1 MSQNDPLGSFGREA
15 RAGESGMSSHRAG
28 EAPTWNEE
36 RIEQLKVLW
45 EQGLSASSIGRVLGV
60 TKNAVV
66 GKAHRLKLS
75 SRPSPIRKSSK
86 PPVRRATA
94 LARPTL
100 PNAPM
105 VALRPEPAPAS
116 CEAKAPHQEGGA
128 PVNGAPVNEA
138 PVNGAPVSEAPVIGA
153 QGIAAQAAGA
163 GGIGPQRTAKALAK
177 PSAVARQP
185 LASGESF
192 AQSGSGQ
199 RRTAKAVGRTSTCLW
214 PIGDPG
220 DRDFHFCE
228 ADTLPG
234 KPYCAEHCSR
244 AYVTKSRADSEA
256 A

>member
-1 MSQNDPLGSFGREA
+1 MSHEGSLRDLGPGA
-15 RAGESGMSSHRAG
+15 RTAESGMTSHRSG
-28 EAPTWNEE
+28 ESPTWNDE
-36 RIEQLKVLW
+36 RIAQLRVLW

-100 PNAPM
+100 PSTPM
-105 VALRPEPAPAS
+105 VDLSGDASPAPVVGS
-116 CEAKAPHQEGGA
+116 G
-128 PVNGAPVNEA
+128 
-138 PVNGAPVSEAPVIGA
+138 PVIGRQEPKVETPA
-153 QGIAAQAAGA
+153 VTAEATKVEPVKVQPAQAE
-163 GGIGPQRTAKALAK
+163 QAK
-177 PSAVARQP
+177 PALGPSLSTQEAMVQLGLAPKRVRRSPGRVA
-185 LASGESF
+185 
-192 AQSGSGQ
+192 
-199 RRTAKAVGRTSTCLW
+199 TCCW
-214 PIGDPG
+214 PVGDPG
-220 DRDFHFCE
+220 ESDFHFCG

-234 KPYCAEHCSR
+234 KSYCADHCAK

>member
-1 MSQNDPLGSFGREA
+1 MSQEGSLRGLGQSA
-15 RAGESGMSSHRAG
+15 RTAESGMTSHRSG
-28 EAPTWNEE
+28 ESPTWNDE
-36 RIEQLKVLW
+36 RIAQLKQLW

-100 PNAPM
+100 PSTPM
-105 VALRPEPAPAS
+105 VDLSGETPPSVGIGIGAGPQLGESAPQGPDQKAVVQSAPAPAV
-116 CEAKAPHQEGGA
+116 GG
-128 PVNGAPVNEA
+128 
-138 PVNGAPVSEAPVIGA
+138 
-153 QGIAAQAAGA
+153 
-163 GGIGPQRTAKALAK
+163 TAKPAKSALGQSLTTREAM
-177 PSAVARQP
+177 
-185 LASGESF
+185 
-192 AQSGSGQ
+192 AQLGLTPKRVERSPG
-199 RRTAKAVGRTSTCLW
+199 RVGNCCW
-214 PIGDPG
+214 PVGDPG
-220 DRDFHFCE
+220 DSDFHFCG

-234 KPYCAEHCSR
+234 KSYCADHCSK

>member
-1 MSQNDPLGSFGREA
+1 MSHEGSLRDLGQNA
-15 RAGESGMSSHRAG
+15 RTAESGVSSHRSG
-28 EAPTWNEE
+28 ESPTWNDE
-36 RIEQLKVLW
+36 RISQLKQLW

-100 PNAPM
+100 PSTPM
-105 VALRPEPAPAS
+105 VDLSGE
-116 CEAKAPHQEGGA
+116 
-128 PVNGAPVNEA
+128 
-138 PVNGAPVSEAPVIGA
+138 
-153 QGIAAQAAGA
+153 GA
-163 GGIGPQRTAKALAK
+163 GSLPVEARKTSPFAARKGEETQPVKKPLAEQSPGPGLSTQEALAQLGLTPK
-177 PSAVARQP
+177 RV
-185 LASGESF
+185 
-192 AQSGSGQ
+192 
-199 RRTAKAVGRTSTCLW
+199 RRAPGRVSTCAW
-214 PIGDPG
+214 PVGDPG
-220 DRDFHFCE
+220 DSDFHFCD

-234 KPYCAEHCSR
+234 KSYCSDHCAK

>member
-1 MSQNDPLGSFGREA
+1 MSQNDPLRSFGREA

-86 PPVRRATA
+86 PPVRRATV

-105 VALRPEPAPAS
+105 VALRNEAAPTTDCNAKAPAREAPAK
-116 CEAKAPHQEGGA
+116 EAKALGMP
-128 PVNGAPVNEA
+128 
-138 PVNGAPVSEAPVIGA
+138 
-153 QGIAAQAAGA
+153 AA
-163 GGIGPQRTAKALAK
+163 T
-177 PSAVARQP
+177 ARQP
-185 LASGESF
+185 LPTGESF
-192 AQSGSGQ
+192 SKASVGQ
-199 RRTAKAVGRTSTCLW
+199 RRTAKTPAGRITKCLW

-220 DRDFHFCE
+220 DSDFRFCG
-228 ADTLPG
+228 ADSLPG
-234 KPYCAEHCSR
+234 KPYCSEHCAR

>member
-1 MSQNDPLGSFGREA
+1 MT
-15 RAGESGMSSHRAG
+15 SHRSG

-36 RIEQLKVLW
+36 RITQLRQLW

-100 PNAPM
+100 PSTPM
-105 VALRPEPAPAS
+105 VDLSSDAAPGVGVGVGVGIGKTVSETQSQPSTPPVQAPPAAPVARAEPA
-116 CEAKAPHQEGGA
+116 KARP
-128 PVNGAPVNEA
+128 
-138 PVNGAPVSEAPVIGA
+138 
-153 QGIAAQAAGA
+153 
-163 GGIGPQRTAKALAK
+163 
-177 PSAVARQP
+177 
-185 LASGESF
+185 
-192 AQSGSGQ
+192 
-199 RRTAKAVGRTSTCLW
+199 AVGGTSLTTHEAMAQLGLAPKRAKRSPGRVSTCCW
-214 PIGDPG
+214 PVGDPG
-220 DRDFHFCE
+220 DSDFHFCG

-234 KPYCAEHCSR
+234 KSYCSDHCSK

>member
-1 MSQNDPLGSFGREA
+1 MSHEGSLRDLGQSA
-15 RAGESGMSSHRAG
+15 RTAESGMTSHRSG
-28 EAPTWNEE
+28 ESPTWNDE
-36 RIEQLKVLW
+36 RIAQLKQLW

-100 PNAPM
+100 PSTPM
-105 VALRPEPAPAS
+105 VDLSGDAQPSVGVGIGGGTAPGDTKSPSTAATAAPAAAATV
-116 CEAKAPHQEGGA
+116 EAEKAKPA
-128 PVNGAPVNEA
+128 
-138 PVNGAPVSEAPVIGA
+138 
-153 QGIAAQAAGA
+153 
-163 GGIGPQRTAKALAK
+163 IGPSLTTQEAMAQLGLAPK
-177 PSAVARQP
+177 RARRSP
-185 LASGESF
+185 G
-192 AQSGSGQ
+192 
-199 RRTAKAVGRTSTCLW
+199 RVGTCCW
-214 PIGDPG
+214 PVGDPG
-220 DRDFHFCE
+220 DADFHFCG

-234 KPYCAEHCSR
+234 KSYCSDHCSK